1 LLVPLPN
8 ALTNGFVAPCIPTR
22 AAKPP
27 TGPDWI
33 HEIKH
38 DGYRLIVRRDG
49 DAVRLF
55 TRRGYDWSDRYPA
68 IARAAAKLR
77 ARSFTIDG
85 EAAVCGPDGV
95 AVFDALHRRGT
106 VPEALL
112 YAFDL
117 LELDGIDYRSMPL
130 AKRKERLARLI
141 DRRLVGIV
149 MNDHTDAP
157 GELVFEQACRM
168 GLEGIVSK
176 RLSAP
181 YRSGRSPSDGE
192 GAGRNV
198 VRRLA
203 GCDRH
208 FVRSLMAIGAQ
219 QAAVRAVIASALAE
233 QVNDSGR
240 TFDALFAIRQAE
252 AVVRALELAGYEI
265 KPRN

>member
-1 LLVPLPN
+1 MLMVRP
-8 ALTNGFVAPCIPTR
+8 NGFIEPCIPTR
-22 AAKPP
+22 AAEPP

-117 LELDGIDYRSMPL
+117 VELDGIDYRSMPL
-130 AKRKERLARLI
+130 AKRKERLTRLI

-157 GELVFEQACRM
+157 GELVFDQACRM

-181 YRSGRSPSDGE
+181 YRSGRSRDWIKVKNPRGP
-192 GAGRNV
+192 A
-198 VRRLA
+198 
-203 GCDRH
+203 
-208 FVRSLMAIGAQ
+208 MAA
-219 QAAVRAVIASALAE
+219 
-233 QVNDSGR
+233 SGR
-240 TFDALFAIRQAE
+240 ALVISARLGLKPNAAHTRAIALTWEKHNADASGE
-252 AVVRALELAGYEI
+252 WLESDRERSA
-265 KPRN
+265 R